1 MEAVTLTDVGYRY
14 PRRERAALRGVDL
27 RIEAGELVLL
37 LGDSGSGKSTLL
49 RAMLGLVPH
58 FHGGELSGRVVT
70 DGLDTR
76 DHRPGEIARHAGLVF
91 QDPEAQMVM
100 RTALREAGFGLENM
114 GWPAAD
120 IAARAQEALMVTGA
134 SALAERPAEQLSG
147 GEQQR
152 LAIASVVSM
161 GQRVLLLDEP
171 TSQLDPVAAEELLG
185 LVVRVNRDRGTTVV
199 LAEHRTG
206 RIFDEADRVIV
217 MDAGRIVID
226 AAPADAAARLASVAP
241 WLLPP
246 VAQAFVRAGRP
257 ELPLTVRAARAA
269 AGRLPASE
277 PAAPGPR
284 AKHPVATVTGAHKR
298 LAAIDALRGAG
309 TTFAAGETTV
319 LMGENGAGKTTLAL
333 AACGLI
339 DVDRG
344 KIERTGRAGY
354 VSQNPAHYLLH
365 ETVEEE
371 VAYALRNLGVDGGER
386 RRRVTA
392 ELARFDLADR
402 AGGHPRDLSSG
413 ERQRLAIAS
422 VTVMRPE
429 LLILDEP
436 TRGVDGLRKL
446 AVIELVRELQFE
458 RHRHGRGHPR
468 HGLRGRGRRRGH
480 NHGGRAGAARPRAAR
495 AAGRA
500 AVLCLPGGAGVRL
513 RVGGG
518 GGRAVGT
525 TEPGEPSM
533 PSLVAAIGLVLVI
546 AALATVESGTQPL
559 PRADADRRAGRGGRG
574 RAGAVRVRAQRPAA
588 DDGGGG
594 HRRLPRPARGLA
606 TGATAAVASNVFL
619 GQGPW
624 TPWQMLAWGLVGAT
638 AGMIG
643 DPLRSRWLLAAF
655 GIFWGFGFDWIID
668 VWSWAALGPSADASS
683 FVAYVWPAS
692 GSTSP
697 TPPATR

>member
-14 PRRERAALRGVDL
+14 PRREQAALRGVDL

-76 DHRPGEIARHAGLVF
+76 DHRPGEIAHRAGLVF
-91 QDPEAQMVM
+91 QDPESQMVM

-161 GQRVLLLDEP
+161 GQRLLLLDEP

-206 RIFDEADRVIV
+206 RIFGEADRVIV
-217 MDAGRIVID
+217 MDAGSIVID
-226 AAPADAAARLASVAP
+226 ATPAEAAARLATAAP

-269 AGRLPASE
+269 AETNPVGVPPADADHTAE
-277 PAAPGPR
+277 AT
-284 AKHPVATVTGAHKR
+284 VATIRGAHKR
-298 LAAIDALRGAG
+298 LGMIDALRGAE
-309 TTFAAGETTV
+309 TAFEPAKTTV

-339 DVDRG
+339 DLDKG

-365 ETVEEE
+365 ETVSDE
-371 VAYALRNLGVDGGER
+371 VSYALKNLGVDGRER
-386 RRRVTA
+386 HRRVTA
-392 ELARFDLADR
+392 ELERFDLSDR
-402 AGGHPRDLSSG
+402 AEGHPRDLSSG

-446 AVIELVRELQFE
+446 AVVDLVRELSS
-458 RHRHGRGHPR
+458 G
-468 HGLRGRGRRRGH
+468 
-480 NHGGRAGAARPRAAR
+480 GAATVVVTHDMDFAAEIADVVTTM
-495 AAGRA
+495 AAGR
-500 AVLCLPGGAGVRL
+500 VLHDRGPRELLAGRL
-513 RVGGG
+513 FFVSQVGLAFGC
-518 GGRAVGT
+518 V
-525 TEPGEPSM
+525 S
-533 PSLVAAIGLVLVI
+533 VAEA
-546 AALATVESGTQPL
+546 AALL
-559 PRADADRRAGRGGRG
+559 
-574 RAGAVRVRAQRPAA
+574 QRPHPVTVNA
-588 DDGGGG
+588 
-594 HRRLPRPARGLA
+594 
-606 TGATAAVASNVFL
+606 
-619 GQGPW
+619 
-624 TPWQMLAWGLVGAT
+624 
-638 AGMIG
+638 
-643 DPLRSRWLLAAF
+643 
-655 GIFWGFGFDWIID
+655 
-668 VWSWAALGPSADASS
+668 
-683 FVAYVWPAS
+683 
-692 GSTSP
+692 
-697 TPPATR
+697 